1 MHGTITL
8 RKKTAVLLLVMVLFG
23 STGDILLSKGMKQF
37 GAINVTSAH
46 SLAAGFVYTITN
58 GTIWL
63 GIGCWFFYF
72 VCYLLV
78 LSWADYSFVLPV
90 LASGYVTVALLGH
103 FVLHEAV
110 PPARWV
116 GIAIICLG
124 VALVGRTPPRTTQ
137 PS

>member
-1 MHGTITL
+1 MHGTKTL

-23 STGDILLSKGMKQF
+23 PMGDILLSKGMKQF
-37 GAINVTSAH
+37 GAINVTSAR
-46 SLAAGFVYTITN
+46 SLVAGFVHTITN
-58 GTIWL
+58 GTVWL
-63 GIGCWFFYF
+63 GIGLLFIYF

-103 FVLHEAV
+103 FLLHEAV
-110 PPARWV
+110 PPARWA